1 MSDSTITT
9 TSSLDA
15 IRDSIYGEDFI
26 QEAGFTKRQLAFIY
40 QNGTFRDQQWVA
52 DEPLNFE
59 TTDSQ
64 TVLQHFA
71 KRYVGN
77 PILQGVRKVAGIVD
91 RVENKFS
98 ANEFILRLNN
108 CNKANLKVLEITPH
122 NVDQYR
128 DAEIDADIVVVA
140 ADIRVATLRTRVLVA
155 KASIEAGYIFVSHYV
170 LAISRVL
177 KTNVLRVPCRG
188 YLITSILDVSDTIDD
203 RTVAVSLVD
212 NDPLK
217 IWAYRQ
223 VGNARTRTE
232 DLTDFLDTGYL
243 DFLDKS
249 YLIEFYSCSSY
260 VCSDGTECKF
270 CDTSWS
276 KDFCNVPTSEND
288 TTSSASSS
296 PKSSTTNASHTTSSA
311 SSSPKSSTTNASHTT
326 SSPSCTPNPS
336 TANASHKSQEFD
348 KNVSAEQHASQT
360 AAASDAVKEQ
370 VKEATVEPKQLEAKS
385 NDSTDATSAEAG
397 YYKIETEKTEDLS
410 IDAEEDE
417 LLNALT
423 VGATNRILETLF
435 RALGITPEKSMGK
448 SRKARF
454 LYNLCM
460 NDKSKVTKNAVM
472 SLLAY
477 IKNEQAK
484 AETEQNTP
492 TDTNKS

>member
-26 QEAGFTKRQLAFIY
+26 QEAGFTKRQLAFLY

-52 DEPLNFE
+52 DEPLNFV
-59 TTDSQ
+59 TTVPQ

-91 RVENKFS
+91 RVESKFS
-98 ANEFILRLNN
+98 ADEFMSRLTD
-108 CNKANLKVLEITPH
+108 CNKANLKVLEITPR
-122 NVDQYR
+122 NVAQYR

-177 KTNVLRVPCRG
+177 KANVLRVPCRG
-188 YLITSILDVSDTIDD
+188 YLITSILDVSDTIED

-212 NDPLK
+212 NDPIK

-232 DLTDFLDTGYL
+232 SLTDLLNTSSFA
-243 DFLDKS
+243 
-249 YLIEFYSCSSY
+249 EFYLCCSY

-270 CDTSWS
+270 SDTSWS
-276 KDFCNVPTSEND
+276 DDFFNVPTSEAAGLESVASPQQKQEQKN

-296 PKSSTTNASHTTSSA
+296 PKSSTTNASH
-311 SSSPKSSTTNASHTT
+311 
-326 SSPSCTPNPS
+326 
-336 TANASHKSQEFD
+336 KSQEFD
-348 KNVSAEQHASQT
+348 KNVSVEKHVAQT

-370 VKEATVEPKQLEAKS
+370 VKEATVEPKQPEAKS

-410 IDAEEDE
+410 SAEEDE

-423 VGATNRILETLF
+423 VGVNNRILETLF

-448 SRKARF
+448 TRKARF
-454 LYNLCM
+454 LYNLCV

-484 AETEQNTP
+484 AKVEQNTP
-492 TDTNKS
+492 TDTNES

>member
-26 QEAGFTKRQLAFIY
+26 QEAGFTQRQLAFIY

-52 DEPLNFE
+52 DEPLNFK
-59 TTDSQ
+59 TTVPQ

-71 KRYVGN
+71 KSYVGN

-91 RVENKFS
+91 RVESKFS
-98 ANEFILRLNN
+98 ANEFMLRLNN
-108 CNKANLKVLEITPH
+108 CNKANLKVLEITPR
-122 NVDQYR
+122 NVAQYR

-140 ADIRVATLRTRVLVA
+140 ADIRVATLRARVLVA
-155 KASIEAGYIFVSHYV
+155 KASIEAGCIFVSHYV

-188 YLITSILDVSDTIDD
+188 YLITSILDVSDTIVD

-212 NDPLK
+212 NDPIK

-232 DLTDFLDTGYL
+232 SLTDLLNT
-243 DFLDKS
+243 S
-249 YLIEFYSCSSY
+249 YFSEFYLCCSY

-270 CDTSWS
+270 YDTSWS
-276 KDFCNVPTSEND
+276 DDFFNVPTSETAVPGSVAQPQQKQEQKN
-288 TTSSASSS
+288 TTSSTSSS
-296 PKSSTTNASHTTSSA
+296 SKSSTT
-311 SSSPKSSTTNASHTT
+311 
-326 SSPSCTPNPS
+326 
-336 TANASHKSQEFD
+336 NASHKSQEFD
-348 KNVSAEQHASQT
+348 KNVSVEQHASQT
-360 AAASDAVKEQ
+360 AAASDAVNEQ
-370 VKEATVEPKQLEAKS
+370 VKEATVEPKQPEAKS
-385 NDSTDATSAEAG
+385 NDSTDATSAEVG
-397 YYKIETEKTEDLS
+397 YYKIETEKTEDPS

-423 VGATNRILETLF
+423 VGVNNRILETLF

-448 SRKARF
+448 TRKARF
-454 LYNLCM
+454 LYNLCV

-484 AETEQNTP
+484 AKAEQNTP
-492 TDTNKS
+492 TDTN

>member
-1 MSDSTITT
+1 MSNSTITT
-9 TSSLDA
+9 TSSLNA

-52 DEPLNFE
+52 DEPFNFE

-91 RVENKFS
+91 RIENKFS
-98 ANEFILRLNN
+98 ANEFILRLNH

-122 NVDQYR
+122 NVAQYR
-128 DAEIDADIVVVA
+128 DADIDADIVIVA
-140 ADIRVATLRTRVLVA
+140 ADIRVATLRARVLVA

-188 YLITSILDVSDTIDD
+188 YLIASTLDVSYAIED
-203 RTVAVSLVD
+203 RTAAVSLVD

-223 VGNARTRTE
+223 VGNARTRSE
-232 DLTDFLDTGYL
+232 DLTDFLNT
-243 DFLDKS
+243 S
-249 YLIEFYSCSSY
+249 YLAEFYSCCSY

-270 CDTSWS
+270 CDISWLD
-276 KDFCNVPTSEND
+276 DFYNVPTSETAVLTLVVPPQQKQEQKT

-296 PKSSTTNASHTTSSA
+296 PKSSTTNV
-311 SSSPKSSTTNASHTT
+311 SP
-326 SSPSCTPNPS
+326 
-336 TANASHKSQEFD
+336 KSQEFD
-348 KNVSAEQHASQT
+348 KNVSVEQHASQT
-360 AAASDAVKEQ
+360 AVASDAVKEQ

-385 NDSTDATSAEAG
+385 NDSTDATFAEEG
-397 YYKIETEKTEDLS
+397 YYKIETEETEDLLTN
-410 IDAEEDE
+410 AEEDA
-417 LLNALT
+417 LDNALN
-423 VGATNRILETLF
+423 VGVNNRILETLF

-448 SRKARF
+448 TRKARF

-460 NDKSKVTKNAVM
+460 KDKSKVTANAVM

-484 AETEQNTP
+484 AEAEQNTP
-492 TDTNKS
+492 TDTNEV